1 MNSQS
6 VSCQKSLILG
16 PNLWMVSQELNCLCM
31 VFPFFLDP
39 ENSCS
44 WLQSKSLLDA
54 FGWLSCFV
62 FVLKEFQ
69 EIQAEECSS
78 KENSKVNFS
87 GHPFILGNKGKKVF
101 LLSSWSAPKGAYSA
115 LPSHQSQGTA
125 PGRLGGGWD
134 SATGTESQRASFSS
148 SEDKNYPSK
157 TGADIRDQKQGWK
170 ILIGKCNIWHNGYHF
185 LENCQV
191 DEAPE
196 SVRSGRK
203 IDLKFHTVSYC
214 YFWKVSNCVFLGIAS
229 WVPVLLLVWKKS
241 QGVIAGTRRRQ
252 LIILK
257 GIFKRFF
264 LS

>member
-1 MNSQS
+1 MVTNSNFFSTKSMKKLLCNVNSQS

-31 VFPFFLDP
+31 IFPFFLDP

-101 LLSSWSAPKGAYSA
+101 LLVCSKGCIQCIAISPKSGDS
-115 LPSHQSQGTA
+115 TRETW
-125 PGRLGGGWD
+125 GRL
-134 SATGTESQRASFSS
+134 R
-148 SEDKNYPSK
+148 
-157 TGADIRDQKQGWK
+157 
-170 ILIGKCNIWHNGYHF
+170 L
-185 LENCQV
+185 
-191 DEAPE
+191 
-196 SVRSGRK
+196 
-203 IDLKFHTVSYC
+203 
-214 YFWKVSNCVFLGIAS
+214 SN
-229 WVPVLLLVWKKS
+229 
-241 QGVIAGTRRRQ
+241 RH
-252 LIILK
+252 
-257 GIFKRFF
+257 
-264 LS
+264 